1 MVCVFGL
8 FSSTVAENKVCG
20 IANTEL
26 ATKLDNSVCFMTNNL
41 KLNAQNYAIYPR
53 SVCSFVSNIIAV
65 VSIFCNCEIEQLE
78 VSAQT

>member
-1 MVCVFGL
+1 MP
-8 FSSTVAENKVCG
+8 K
-20 IANTEL
+20 
-26 ATKLDNSVCFMTNNL
+26 
-41 KLNAQNYAIYPR
+41 NYAIYPR